1 MTDTDRKTSSADA
14 GGRRVTNSKVG
25 RVIEEY
31 ELAGVGEELE
41 QRWLAEEEQQ
51 SLRELAEWFNQQV
64 LHEAMK
70 NADEDPLEGEVENTY
85 RLLTDDD
92 VTKGTRTQTQKTLER
107 NGIDVGSLEAD
118 FVSHQAVHTYLTKY
132 RNVEYPAQEADEED
146 QISKIEETIQR
157 LKNRTK
163 AVTESTLER
172 LARNGSLK
180 LGTFEVSVDVR
191 VTCEDCGT
199 YVRIEEL
206 LAQGGCDCS
215 E

>member
-1 MTDTDRKTSSADA
+1 MTQAEGEAVTSEAEE
-14 GGRRVTNSKVG
+14 RTVTNSKVG

-31 ELAGVGEELE
+31 GLDGVGEELE
-41 QRWLAEEEQQ
+41 HRWLAEEEQQ

-64 LHEAMK
+64 LRMSMK
-70 NADEDPLEGEVENTY
+70 EADEEPLEGEVENTY
-85 RLLTDDD
+85 RLLTNDE
-92 VTKGTRTQTQKTLER
+92 VTEGTRIQTQKTLER
-107 NGIDVGSLEAD
+107 NGIDIDKLESD
-118 FVSHQAVHTYLTKY
+118 FVSHQAIHTYLTKY
-132 RNVEYPAQEADEED
+132 RNVEYPTEEMDEED
-146 QISKIEETIQR
+146 QISKIEGTIQR

-172 LARNGSLK
+172 LVRNDNLT
-180 LGTFEVSVDVR
+180 LGTFDVSVEIR

-206 LAQGGCDCS
+206 LAQGGCDCD

>member
-1 MTDTDRKTSSADA
+1 MTDAERKTSSPDT
-14 GGRRVTNSKVG
+14 GRRRVTNSKVG
-25 RVIEEY
+25 RVISEY
-31 ELAGVGEELE
+31 ELTGVGDELE

-64 LHEAMK
+64 LRMAIK
-70 NADEDPLEGEVENTY
+70 DVGEDPLEGEVENTY

-92 VTKGTRTQTQKTLER
+92 VTKGTRTQTRKTLER
-107 NGIDVGSLEAD
+107 NGIDVEALEAD

-132 RNVEYPAQEADEED
+132 RNVEYPDEEDDED
-146 QISKIEETIQR
+146 QISKIQETIQR

-172 LARNGSLK
+172 LTRNGHLV
-180 LGTFEVSVDVR
+180 LGSFEVSVDVR

-199 YVRIEEL
+199 YVRIEQL
-206 LAQGGCDCS
+206 LERGGCDCTR
-215 E
+215 